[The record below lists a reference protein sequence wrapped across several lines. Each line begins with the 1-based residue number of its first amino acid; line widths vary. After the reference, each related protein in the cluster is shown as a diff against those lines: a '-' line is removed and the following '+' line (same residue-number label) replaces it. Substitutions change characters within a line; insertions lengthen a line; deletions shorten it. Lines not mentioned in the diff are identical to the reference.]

1 MLKNVSRGQW
11 AGRWLAAMAVM
22 FASSIVLGG
31 PSTGNVTALWLLAC
45 LAPPAVMMLVWRG
58 APPPTV
64 AEVLYAVN
72 NTNKDGRT

>member
-1 MLKNVSRGQW
+1 MVKNVSRAQW
-11 AGRWLAAMAVM
+11 AGRWLAAMVVM

-31 PSTGNVTALWLLAC
+31 PSTANATALWLLAC
-45 LAPPAVMMLVWRG
+45 LAPPTVMMLVWRG

-72 NTNKDGRT
+72 NTNKDGRA